1 MSNSAQDRTL
11 ARHPRPLGGDTAKDR
26 RGVQVALSGMVLNN
40 SGPQQLHLGRKPD
53 WLRARVPGG
62 PGYER
67 LREIVDTYGLHTVC
81 KEAACPN
88 MGGMLEPGNRNH
100 HDSW

>member
-1 MSNSAQDRTL
+1 MSKSAQDRTL

-40 SGPQQLHLGRKPD
+40 NETQQLHLGRKPD

-62 PGYER
+62 LAMSDSEKSWTR
-67 LREIVDTYGLHTVC
+67 M
-81 KEAACPN
+81 ACTRSAKKRPVQTWVN
-88 MGGMLEPGNRNH
+88 AGTAGRPP
-100 HDSW
+100 S